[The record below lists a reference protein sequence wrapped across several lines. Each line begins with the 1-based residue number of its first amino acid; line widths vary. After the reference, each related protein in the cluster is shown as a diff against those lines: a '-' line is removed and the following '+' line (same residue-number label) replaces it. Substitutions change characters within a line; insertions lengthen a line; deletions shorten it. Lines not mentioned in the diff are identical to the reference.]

1 MTENNPELAYF
12 GSNSAGVGREPKK
25 RKEKKGKCQTEETGI
40 FETKEVMKID
50 ELMEGACKKC
60 KTCIGATG

>member
-25 RKEKKGKCQTEETGI
+25 RKEKKR
-40 FETKEVMKID
+40 KE
-50 ELMEGACKKC
+50 KKR
-60 KTCIGATG
+60 KEKKRKANAKLKKLASLKQKRS

>member
-25 RKEKKGKCQTEETGI
+25 RKEKKRKANA
-40 FETKEVMKID
+40 K
-50 ELMEGACKKC
+50 LKKLASL
-60 KTCIGATG
+60 KQKRS